1 SSIQPSSD
9 FGRNVPAS
17 GYYIIGRLWTP
28 SRVSDLSALVDGA
41 VSLSLDATAP
51 TGSTASNETGDIR
64 ITLPF
69 RDIRG
74 AQLAILDYK
83 TNYPAAPRVHTAL
96 GMILMLMIAGA
107 LILFVGVSLVLTRW
121 VAQPLALITSSLTTE
136 NPSLLYRLMAR
147 DDEFG
152 RLARLVR
159 DFFAQRGHLIEAREA
174 TE

>member
-1 SSIQPSSD
+1 
-9 FGRNVPAS
+9 
-17 GYYIIGRLWTP
+17 
-28 SRVSDLSALVDGA
+28 
-41 VSLSLDATAP
+41 
-51 TGSTASNETGDIR
+51 
-64 ITLPF
+64 
-69 RDIRG
+69 
-74 AQLAILDYK
+74 
-83 TNYPAAPRVHTAL
+83 
-96 GMILMLMIAGA
+96 MILMLMIAGP

-174 TE
+174 TEAAASAKQQFLANISHELRTPMNVRSAWTFRSSPASSPCGPIG